1 MHEAPIARPVRS
13 LTAVTNRLLHRGSP
27 YEMEIAEINGVPTR
41 VWRNA
46 DPTLRAALERMRSY
60 GDAPALVYG
69 DERLGHADFYRH
81 AATMAHRM
89 ASEYGVGKGD
99 RVALA
104 LRNYPEWVIAYY
116 AAAALGAI
124 LVPLNAWWTAP
135 ELEYGLSDSGASL
148 LVADGERIAALGG
161 VPRRLGI
168 PVIAVR
174 APDPLPEGARAWREV
189 LGEVAEDVRLPE
201 TDLAPDDPANIFYTS
216 GTTGRPK
223 GAVGSH
229 RNMISNHL
237 SADYARMRALMRLGL
252 DMGDAQAFLEAVA
265 SPVVLCVVPL
275 FHTTGA
281 QSVMHPTLAKGGA
294 LVLMYKWDPEEALR
308 LIERERVAAITAVP
322 AMIAQMLASPRLGE
336 HDLSSLLTLASGG
349 APAPPALVSRARAGM
364 HDLMLGQGY
373 GLTESSATATVNGG
387 SDYLLRPDS
396 AGLPVAVVDVKIVG
410 AGGEEL
416 PPGEVGEVWLNGPGI
431 VHGYW
436 NRPEETAAT
445 FTGGWLRTGDLGR
458 LDEDGFLYIVD
469 RAKDMIIR
477 GGENVYC
484 AEVEAAV
491 HEHPAVAEVAV
502 VGVPHEVYGEEVGA
516 VVRALPGA
524 ELAEADLR
532 AFLDGRLA
540 AFKIPAHIRISD
552 GDLPRNAAGKLLKN
566 RVKRDHGWLE
576 EAGGAPAPG

>member
-1 MHEAPIARPVRS
+1 MNDAPIARPVRS
-13 LTAVTNRLLHRGSP
+13 LTAVTNQLLHRGSP
-27 YEMEIAEINGVPTR
+27 YEVEVVEIDGVPTR

-46 DPTLRAALERMRSY
+46 DPTLRASLEKMRSY
-60 GDAPALVYG
+60 GDAPALVYAE
-69 DERLGHADFYRH
+69 ERLSHAEFYRH

-89 ASEYGVGKGD
+89 AGEYGIAKGD

-116 AAAALGAI
+116 AAAALGAV
-124 LVPLNAWWTAP
+124 LVPLNAWWTGS

-148 LVADGERIAALGG
+148 LVADEERIAALGG
-161 VPRRLGI
+161 VPRRLDL

-174 APDPLPEGARAWREV
+174 TSGALPEGVRAWPDV

-201 TDLAPDDPANIFYTS
+201 ADPAPDEPANIFYTS

-229 RNMISNHL
+229 RNMISNQL
-237 SADYARMRALMRLGL
+237 SADYARMRSLMRLGL
-252 DMGDAQAFLEAVA
+252 DMGDAQAFLDAVS

-294 LVLMYKWDPEEALR
+294 LVLMYKWSPEEALR

-322 AMIAQMLASPRLGE
+322 AMIAQMLASPKLGE
-336 HDLSSLLTLASGG
+336 HDLSSLLVLASGG

-364 HDLMLGQGY
+364 HDLMLAQGY

-416 PPGEVGEVWLNGPGI
+416 PPGEVGEVWINGPGI

-436 NRPEETAAT
+436 NRPDATAAS
-445 FTGGWLRTGDLGR
+445 FTDGWLHTGDLGR
-458 LDEDGFLYIVD
+458 LDEEGFLYIVD

-502 VGVPHEVYGEEVGA
+502 MGVPHEVYGEEVGA
-516 VVRALPGA
+516 VVRALPGTSLT
-524 ELAEADLR
+524 EEELR
-532 AFLDGRLA
+532 AFLADRLA
-540 AFKIPAHIRISD
+540 AFKIPAHIRIAE
-552 GDLPRNAAGKLLKN
+552 GELPRNAAGKLLKN
-566 RVKRDHGWLE
+566 RLKRDHGWLE
-576 EAGGAPAPG
+576 EAGDAPAAG